1 MLTTVRT
8 SSMTSPNKGMQRA
21 GYVIDYDSGST
32 GFKFVTIQGAGHLV
46 PTYKP
51 HFALTMITKFLKN
64 EEF

>member
-1 MLTTVRT
+1 
-8 SSMTSPNKGMQRA
+8 MQRA